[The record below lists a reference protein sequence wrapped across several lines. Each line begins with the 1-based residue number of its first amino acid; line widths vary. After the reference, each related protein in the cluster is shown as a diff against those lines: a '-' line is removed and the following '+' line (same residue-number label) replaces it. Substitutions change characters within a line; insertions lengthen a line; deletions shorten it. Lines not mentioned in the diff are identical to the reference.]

1 MGPRK
6 EERAE
11 NGYREASLL
20 DPALLPRKVM
30 LRFMSVL
37 EMWS

>member
-6 EERAE
+6 EERPE
-11 NGYREASLL
+11 GGYREASLL
-20 DPALLPRKVM
+20 DPALLACRVM
-30 LRFMSVL
+30 LRFMAVL